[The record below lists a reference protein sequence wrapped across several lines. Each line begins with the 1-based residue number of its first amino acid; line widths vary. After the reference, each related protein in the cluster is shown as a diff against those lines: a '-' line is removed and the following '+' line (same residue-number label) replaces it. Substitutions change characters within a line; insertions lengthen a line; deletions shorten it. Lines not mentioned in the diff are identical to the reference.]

1 MLNTILAVL
10 QTSVMIVPT
19 DQLPGNE
26 PPRHVY
32 LHECGHSL
40 GAEDG
45 VDKLI
50 PGTVLWADPRF
61 DCRKHKPKMKLH
73 VIPVPTAVATKL
85 CRAYGGDSYACQ
97 FFE

>member
-1 MLNTILAVL
+1 MLNTLLTI
-10 QTSVMIVPT
+10 SVMVVTT
-19 DQLPGNE
+19 DQLPDHA

-45 VDKLI
+45 VHALI

-61 DCRKHKPKMKLH
+61 DCRRHKPKMRLE
-73 VIPVPTAVATKL
+73 VIRVPTAVATKL
-85 CRAYGGDSYACQ
+85 CRAYGGNSYSCQ
-97 FFE
+97 WFE